1 MPRRLRRPAPGALRA
16 PLDVALGAPA
26 RIAVLRVLTALP
38 APLSQRELA
47 RRAGTQVRSAQQAL
61 EALAALG
68 LVTRTVGGRDTL
80 VRLNVAH
87 HLAPTLR
94 ALFDAEADGFR
105 RLRANLVAA
114 VPARWRRRMASLVA
128 FGSAARA
135 QDAPGS
141 DLDLLLIVADGA
153 DRAGTETAVT
163 EAAAGLVPSFGVRVR
178 VLTYTRHDARARYRR
193 RQPPFDTLTVDAVP
207 LLGPPLAELLA

>member
-26 RIAVLRVLTALP
+26 RVAALRVLTALP

-80 VRLNVAH
+80 VRLNVTH
-87 HLAPTLR
+87 HLAPALR

-105 RLRANLVAA
+105 RLRADLVAA
-114 VPARWRRRMASLVA
+114 VPARWRRRIASLAA

-135 QDAPGS
+135 QDVPGS

-153 DRAGTETAVT
+153 DRDEAEAAVKD
-163 EAAAGLVPSFGVRVR
+163 AAAGLEPSFGARVR
-178 VLTYTRHDARARYRR
+178 VLAYTRREARTRYRR
-193 RQPPFDTLTVDAVP
+193 RRPPFDTLTVDAVP
-207 LLGPPLAELLA
+207 LLGPPLADLLA